1 MLWHKAY
8 HFSLNLR
15 LLLQGGAVR
24 CVQRN
29 TVLCVEQMEKPTV
42 MSVKWKYQPVEKM
55 TLSLYLTMVNVM
67 VSLK

>member
-1 MLWHKAY
+1 
-8 HFSLNLR
+8 
-15 LLLQGGAVR
+15 
-24 CVQRN
+24 
-29 TVLCVEQMEKPTV
+29 MEKPTV